1 MTILGNDRTFVTM
14 AYDENLADRIRDIL
28 DRQRVHYEERRMMGG
43 LCFMVHGKMCMGVEK
58 DKLMAR
64 IGPEVYPE
72 ALKRK
77 GCREMDFTGK
87 PMKGYVYVLSQGFAE
102 ENDLAAWV
110 QLCLDFNP
118 LAVASVKAKK
128 K

>member
-1 MTILGNDRTFVTM
+1 M

-28 DRQRVHYEERRMMGG
+28 DRQRVPYEEKRMMGG

-77 GCREMDFTGK
+77 GCCEMDFTGK
-87 PMKGYVYVLSQGFAE
+87 PMKGYVYVLPPGFAE
-102 ENDLAAWV
+102 DKDLAAWV

-118 LAVASVKAKK
+118 FAVASAKAKK